1 MAKYSKTTSEKKE
14 GMKEENCGIN
24 TCIME
29 ERLTKAVEDVKN
41 SIRWTLGI
49 CVTVLIGLVIWTAT
63 LRADQVTTQTQ
74 VMKIN
79 DDYAP
84 LIVIQDIF
92 ENNDKMVEIFQIIS
106 NNVKPDERYNEAIRS
121 RDKFQRDALMKI
133 SAAKRSTPIKNST
146 K

>member
-1 MAKYSKTTSEKKE
+1 MVVRKKGDIKE
-14 GMKEENCGIN
+14 GICGIN

-29 ERLTKAVEDVKN
+29 ERLTKAVEDIKT

-49 CVTVLIGLVIWTAT
+49 CCTVLIGLVIWTAT

-84 LIVIQDIF
+84 LIIIQDIF

-106 NNVKPDERYNEAIRS
+106 NNAKSDERYTEAIRS

-133 SAAKRSTPIKNST
+133 SVAKRSIPTKNNIK
-146 K
+146 